1 MDVKREPMETEVKHT
16 VRKIFEDLR
25 KRQPVTRS
33 RKSDRINV
41 EQILNEFHER
51 NQGQGEKK

>member
-1 MDVKREPMETEVKHT
+1 MDNEVKHT

-25 KRQPVTRS
+25 KSQPITRS

-41 EQILNEFHER
+41 DKILSEFHEK
-51 NQGQGEKK
+51 NFDKDLNK

>member
-1 MDVKREPMETEVKHT
+1 MRQCMETEVKHT

-25 KRQPVTRS
+25 KRQPKTRS

-41 EQILNEFHER
+41 DQILDEFNKR
-51 NQGQGEKK
+51 NSSEDIKK